1 MNKQNGITLIS
12 LIITII
18 IMLILAGVSL
28 SMVMGDGSMLDQANA
43 AADKTKSAEVQEYVD
58 LAIAG
63 NKAAKYSKIGY
74 QSKEA
79 VAEAMVAEGFIT
91 AEQKTAMLNNE
102 EVKVAGQVIDYSGL
116 NEAVTTYT
124 ISYYDGATL
133 LETETVVSGGN
144 GTFTAPTKSGYT
156 FNGWMT
162 TNGGSTAAVLTNIT
176 ENKTVYAKYTANAVC
191 FVAGTKVLTEKGL
204 VNIEDVKAGMKVY
217 SYNENTKEKE
227 LKNVLV
233 TTINHVDSNMAIV
246 TVNGEVIESTET
258 HDFYTVNKG
267 WIDAKDLD
275 VGDVLLNSDN
285 EEIFVESIEIDEFDG
300 NLTTVYN
307 FEVEDNHNYYVGEEN
322 VLVHNPYC

>member
-1 MNKQNGITLIS
+1 MKKQNGITLIS

-43 AADKTKSAEVQEYVD
+43 AADKTKSAEVQEFVD

-79 VAEAMVAEGFIT
+79 VADAMVAEGFIT

-133 LETETVVSGGN
+133 IKTETVVSGGN

-156 FNGWMT
+156 FSKWVT
-162 TNGGSTAAVLTNIT
+162 TNGGSTEAVLTNIT
-176 ENKTVYAKYTANAVC
+176 ENKTVYALYTSDAP
-191 FVAGTKVLTEKGL
+191 AG
-204 VNIEDVKAGMKVY
+204 Y
-217 SYNENTKEKE
+217 
-227 LKNVLV
+227 
-233 TTINHVDSNMAIV
+233 
-246 TVNGEVIESTET
+246 
-258 HDFYTVNKG
+258 
-267 WIDAKDLD
+267 
-275 VGDVLLNSDN
+275 
-285 EEIFVESIEIDEFDG
+285 
-300 NLTTVYN
+300 
-307 FEVEDNHNYYVGEEN
+307 
-322 VLVHNPYC
+322 P